1 MYICIYIICLHIIY
15 VYVIYISYII
25 YIGGEKGER
34 KRTRAVVEGER
45 GSGSKAEER
54 EGRGGKK

>member
-1 MYICIYIICLHIIY
+1 MYKCIYIICLHIIY

-45 GSGSKAEER
+45 GSGSKEEER
-54 EGRGGKK
+54 K